1 MWRKRQEQKML
12 QAVAAENGAS
22 ANIVE
27 KKFNNKNKNEGK
39 MQMQNSGK
47 PKKTINFKKK
57 KN

>member
-1 MWRKRQEQKML
+1 ML
-12 QAVAAENGAS
+12 QAVAAENGAC

-27 KKFNNKNKNEGK
+27 KKFNNKNKGK

>member
-1 MWRKRQEQKML
+1 ML

-27 KKFNNKNKNEGK
+27 KKFNKNKGK

>member
-1 MWRKRQEQKML
+1 ML

-27 KKFNNKNKNEGK
+27 KKFNNKNKNKGK